1 VLSKGLVNL
10 RIAERELFFW
20 CFLAVGAFLKC
31 LLSHRRPSRRNGM
44 QAMTATLTE
53 SWAELAFSHKPPA

>member
-20 CFLAVGAFLKC
+20 CFLAVGAFL
-31 LLSHRRPSRRNGM
+31 
-44 QAMTATLTE
+44 
-53 SWAELAFSHKPPA
+53 